1 MGRAS
6 RRKPIHLGEK
16 LLRIRRALGLSQ
28 DGIVERLPGS
38 DTLTS
43 ASISAYEL
51 GRREPPL
58 AVLLEYARMAN
69 VYLDALVDDEMDL
82 PERLPANR
90 RSEGVKRER
99 DKGTSKSLP
108 KVLKKKLKSRGE

>member
-6 RRKPIHLGEK
+6 RPKPIRLGEK
-16 LLRIRRALGLSQ
+16 LLRIRRALRLSQ
-28 DGIVERLPGS
+28 DGMVERLSAS

-51 GRREPPL
+51 GQREPPL

-69 VYLDALVDDEMDL
+69 VYLDALADDGIDL
-82 PERLPANR
+82 PDQLPA
-90 RSEGVKRER
+90 RSKTEGVQRKAGLSKR
-99 DKGTSKSLP
+99 SKTN
-108 KVLKKKLKSRGE
+108 R

>member
-6 RRKPIHLGEK
+6 RPKPIRLGEK

-28 DGIVERLPGS
+28 DGMVERLSAS

-51 GRREPPL
+51 GQREPPL

-69 VYLDALVDDEMDL
+69 VYLDALADDDIDL
-82 PERLPANR
+82 PDQLPA
-90 RSEGVKRER
+90 RSKTEGVQRKAGLSKR
-99 DKGTSKSLP
+99 SKTD
-108 KVLKKKLKSRGE
+108 R

>member
-6 RRKPIHLGEK
+6 RPKPTHLGEK

-28 DGIVERLPGS
+28 DRMVERLVGS

-51 GRREPPL
+51 GQREPPL
-58 AVLLEYARMAN
+58 AVLLEYARLAN
-69 VYLDALVDDEMDL
+69 VYLDALADDNLDL
-82 PERLPANR
+82 PEQLHTNPKC
-90 RSEGVKRER
+90 EGIRKKRGG
-99 DKGTSKSLP
+99 KTSP
-108 KVLKKKLKSRGE
+108 KKTR